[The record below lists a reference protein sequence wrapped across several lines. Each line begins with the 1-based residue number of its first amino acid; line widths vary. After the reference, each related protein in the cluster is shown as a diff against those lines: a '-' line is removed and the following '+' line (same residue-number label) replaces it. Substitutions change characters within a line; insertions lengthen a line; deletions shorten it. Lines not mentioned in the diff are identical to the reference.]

1 MHRKIHSPTLSVGP
15 TTLDA
20 LLDTSVGPSTLMAVA
35 DLMTPKRK
43 RSTKKPS
50 SPKRKTA
57 KTAKTSKRKTTKTSK
72 RKTAKTAS
80 KGRKPCKAGKIRD
93 RVTKR
98 CRAPKK

>member
-43 RSTKKPS
+43 RSATGT
-50 SPKRKTA
+50 KRKRSATGTKRKRSA
-57 KTAKTSKRKTTKTSK
+57 TGTKRKTT
-72 RKTAKTAS
+72 

>member
-43 RSTKKPS
+43 RSTKK
-50 SPKRKTA
+50 TA
-57 KTAKTSKRKTTKTSK
+57 GTKRKTTKAGTK
-72 RKTAKTAS
+72 RKTAS
-80 KGRKPCKAGKIRD
+80 KGRKPCKPGKIRD

>member
-1 MHRKIHSPTLSVGP
+1 MHHRKTHSPHLAVGA

-20 LLDTSVGPSTLMAVA
+20 LMDTSVGPSTLMAVA

-43 RSTKKPS
+43 RSTTRRMAA

-57 KTAKTSKRKTTKTSK
+57 SPK
-72 RKTAKTAS
+72 RKTASPKRKTAA

>member
-1 MHRKIHSPTLSVGP
+1 MHRKIHSPTLAVGP

-20 LLDTSVGPSTLMAVA
+20 LMDTSVGPSTLMAVA

-43 RSTKKPS
+43 RSAGKKTAGKKTAGKK
-50 SPKRKTA
+50 PKRKA
-57 KTAKTSKRKTTKTSK
+57 
-72 RKTAKTAS
+72 
-80 KGRKPCKAGKIRD
+80 CKAGKIRD